1 MRAFQ
6 NIVFVIV
13 LMMAPLALA
22 EEDDILVGRSAEGKL
37 KFETSYVQP
46 FELPASIFAG
56 ISGCATGSLGVH
68 ANDLDDLGND
78 FFTLSTAS
86 DLRFILLAKDPGMEV
101 WNDHGSSHMG
111 VGENFFIGPPYFDT
125 HPIWNLVT
133 GTPGNTYSLALK
145 LHDVNEVY
153 SDSDPFTLSFTAQIV
168 RHQIS
173 IARTDA

>member
-68 ANDLDDLGND
+68 ANDLDDPGSD

-86 DLRFILLAKDPGMEV
+86 DLRLILLAKDPGMEV
-101 WNDHGSSHMG
+101 WKDHGSSHMG

-125 HPIWNLVT
+125 HPI
-133 GTPGNTYSLALK
+133 
-145 LHDVNEVY
+145 
-153 SDSDPFTLSFTAQIV
+153 
-168 RHQIS
+168 
-173 IARTDA
+173 